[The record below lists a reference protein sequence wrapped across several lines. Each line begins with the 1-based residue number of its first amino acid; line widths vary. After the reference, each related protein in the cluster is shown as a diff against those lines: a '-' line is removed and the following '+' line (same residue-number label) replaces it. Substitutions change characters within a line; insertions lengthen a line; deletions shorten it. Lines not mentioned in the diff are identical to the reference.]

1 MPVERGVAHCVGD
14 DEGGTTGGFKLSTNT
29 RVCMPDVE
37 LELPDRITSEI
48 DRLVQQGEFLNR
60 DQAVE
65 ELLQMGV
72 SAYQT
77 TEDTGREEESLFTEA
92 VDDQQDPAMRDE
104 GGGDDYTF

>member
-1 MPVERGVAHCVGD
+1 
-14 DEGGTTGGFKLSTNT
+14 
-29 RVCMPDVE
+29 MPDVE
-37 LELPDRITSEI
+37 IDLPDRITSEI

-77 TEDTGREEESLFTEA
+77 TEEAGRDEEALFTDA
-92 VDDQQDPAMRDE
+92 VEDQQDPAMRDE
-104 GGGDDYTF
+104 ESGDDYTF